1 MSEYQ
6 YYEFVAVDRPLSL
19 DQQRDLREITSR
31 ASITSTR
38 LVNEYQWGDFKGDPV
53 ELLEKYFDAH
63 LYYANWGTRVLMFG
77 FPDHLV
83 DVDALSAY
91 VDDEFVRVIERGNRV
106 IVELWESEGDGGYGE
121 SEEPQLSD
129 LISLRGDILAGDLRC
144 LYLAALKGLG
154 IWIDEIEL
162 DEDVEEES
170 NLEPPLPPG
179 LGQLSAPLEALIDF
193 LEIDEDLVEVA
204 AEGSPPLPSSQLTDE
219 ALERWVRRLPE
230 GEKDAYLLRVARG
243 ELNVPNE
250 LRLRFVTEQ
259 HAGSTR
265 PVPPPRRQV
274 ATLIG
279 RAERLR
285 AERRAAEIARREA
298 EEAQQRERI
307 ARERAAHLER
317 LRGNEQQLW
326 GQAEALAMRKTPGD
340 YDRAILLLR
349 DLRDLAEGGEK
360 REEFLSRLYAF
371 RAAHIKKPSLM
382 QRLDQAGLR

>member
-1 MSEYQ
+1 
-6 YYEFVAVDRPLSL
+6 VD
-19 DQQRDLREITSR
+19 
-31 ASITSTR
+31 
-38 LVNEYQWGDFKGDPV
+38 
-53 ELLEKYFDAH
+53 
-63 LYYANWGTRVLMFG
+63 
-77 FPDHLV
+77 
-83 DVDALSAY
+83 
-91 VDDEFVRVIERGNRV
+91 
-106 IVELWESEGDGGYGE
+106 
-121 SEEPQLSD
+121 
-129 LISLRGDILAGDLRC
+129 
-144 LYLAALKGLG
+144 
-154 IWIDEIEL
+154 
-162 DEDVEEES
+162 EES

-179 LGQLSAPLEALIDF
+179 LSQLSAPLEALIEF

-204 AEGSPPLPSSQLTDE
+204 AEGSPPLPSSELTNE
-219 ALERWVRRLPE
+219 ALERWIRRLPE
-230 GEKDAYLLRVARG
+230 GEKDSYLLRVARG
-243 ELNVPNE
+243 EINVPNE

-298 EEAQQRERI
+298 EEAQQREKI

-349 DLRDLAEGGEK
+349 DLRDLAEGREK
-360 REEFLSRLYAF
+360 QEEFLSRLYAF
-371 RAAHIKKPSLM
+371 RAAHVKKPSLM

>member
-6 YYEFVAVDRPLSL
+6 YYEFVAIDRPLSP
-19 DQQRDLREITSR
+19 DQQRELRGITTR
-31 ASITSTR
+31 ATITSTR
-38 LVNEYQWGDFKGDPV
+38 LVNEYEWGDFKGDPL

-77 FPDHLV
+77 FPIHLV

-106 IVELWESEGDGGYGE
+106 IVELWESEGDGAYGE
-121 SEEPQLSD
+121 SEPPQLSD
-129 LISLRGDILAGDLRC
+129 LISLRGDILAGDFRC

-162 DEDVEEES
+162 DEDVDEES

-179 LGQLSAPLEALIDF
+179 LSQLSAPLEALIDF

-204 AEGSPPLPSSQLTDE
+204 AEGSPPLPSSELTNE
-219 ALERWVRRLPE
+219 ALERWIRRLPE
-230 GEKDAYLLRVARG
+230 GEKDSYLLRVARG
-243 ELNVPNE
+243 EINIPNE

-298 EEAQQRERI
+298 EEAQQREKI

-349 DLRDLAEGGEK
+349 DLRDLAEGREK
-360 REEFLSRLYAF
+360 QEEFLSRLYAF
-371 RAAHIKKPSLM
+371 RAAHVKKPSLM

>member
-6 YYEFVAVDRPLSL
+6 YYEFVAIDRPLSP
-19 DQQRDLREITSR
+19 DQQRELRGITTR
-31 ASITSTR
+31 ATITSTR
-38 LVNEYQWGDFKGDPV
+38 LVNEYEWGDFKGDPL

-77 FPDHLV
+77 FPIHLV

-106 IVELWESEGDGGYGE
+106 IVELWESEGDGAYGE
-121 SEEPQLSD
+121 SEPPQLAD
-129 LISLRGDILAGDLRC
+129 LISLRGDILAGDFRC

-162 DEDVEEES
+162 DEDVDEES

-179 LGQLSAPLEALIDF
+179 LSQLSAPLEALIDF

-204 AEGSPPLPSSQLTDE
+204 AEGSPPLPSSELTNE
-219 ALERWVRRLPE
+219 ALERWIRRLPE
-230 GEKDAYLLRVARG
+230 GEKDSYLLRVARG
-243 ELNVPNE
+243 EINIPNE

-298 EEAQQRERI
+298 EEAQQREKI

-349 DLRDLAEGGEK
+349 DLRDLAEGREK
-360 REEFLSRLYAF
+360 QEEFLSRLYAF
-371 RAAHIKKPSLM
+371 RAAHVKKPSLM